1 MIINKIGNYE
11 LKKDKWYL
19 NLDILYTEVKEKSH
33 IRILNRVN
41 KLFFSD
47 LILRKSI
54 LKLKPETASSL
65 YEINIINEKLRSLN

>member
-19 NLDILYTEVKEKSH
+19 NLDILYTEVNEKSH